1 MIGRENGG
9 GSSAGFG
16 SLLRALVQDGL
27 TLARQE
33 IRLVRVEAGARA
45 RRYGAGTM
53 TIASGVVL
61 AMIGVV
67 TTFIGIVLLPGDQW
81 LRDRYWL
88 AALVVTAVMAVITL
102 WCVRRGAAHLDPARL
117 RPDESVESLKEDK
130 EWLRRQLKR

>member
-1 MIGRENGG
+1 MRENGG
-9 GSSAGFG
+9 GSSSGFG

-33 IRLVRVEAGARA
+33 VRLVRVEAGARA
-45 RRYGAGTM
+45 KRYGIGTI
-53 TIASGVVL
+53 TVASGVVL
-61 AMIGVV
+61 ALIGVV

-88 AALVVTAVMAVITL
+88 AALVVTALMGAITM
-102 WCVRRGAAHLDPARL
+102 WCVRRGAVHLDPARL

-130 EWLRRQLKR
+130 EWLRRQLQR